1 MSVSGEVLHYRVILE
16 PEEDGGYNVVVPA
29 FPNAH
34 TCGDTREEAIANA
47 REVIE
52 LMIEHLQASGREIP
66 HSDAEDAPI
75 VMVDVHPPAA

>member
-1 MSVSGEVLHYRVILE
+1 MAEATLRYRVILE
-16 PEEDGGYNVVVPA
+16 PEEEGGFNVVVPA

-52 LMIEHLQASGREIP
+52 LMLDHYRASGRDVP
-66 HSDAEDAPI
+66 ASDPENAPI
-75 VMVDVHPPAA
+75 VMVEVHAPAA